1 MNREDRAPT
10 RAAGGAAPKTPG
22 VAEEA
27 RGTDAAGAD
36 GVRRTVRALDTPHG
50 SARAHAWTPPQ
61 PVGALV
67 LSHGAGAGSGDW
79 TPDLAALTRLATDP
93 RPWQVV
99 LVEQPW
105 KVAGRKVAAPP
116 RQLDAA
122 WLAILAGLRAGPD
135 RLAVPLVVGGRS
147 AGARV
152 ACRTAGAVGAD
163 GVLALAFPLHPPGKP
178 AASRAA
184 ELVGVAV
191 PVLVVQGGTDP
202 FGRPAEIRAAVPE
215 APVVAVAGGHGFS
228 RDPGDVVAA
237 VRDWLTNRYA
247 GECVPADPR

>member
-116 RQLDAA
+116 RQLENRLSSSST
-122 WLAILAGLRAGPD
+122 LAKA
-135 RLAVPLVVGGRS
+135 GRS
-147 AGARV
+147 
-152 ACRTAGAVGAD
+152 
-163 GVLALAFPLHPPGKP
+163 
-178 AASRAA
+178 
-184 ELVGVAV
+184 
-191 PVLVVQGGTDP
+191 
-202 FGRPAEIRAAVPE
+202 GRPRLRCS
-215 APVVAVAGGHGFS
+215 HS
-228 RDPGDVVAA
+228 RRTHSSRKSVKGWSL
-237 VRDWLTNRYA
+237 RR
-247 GECVPADPR
+247 